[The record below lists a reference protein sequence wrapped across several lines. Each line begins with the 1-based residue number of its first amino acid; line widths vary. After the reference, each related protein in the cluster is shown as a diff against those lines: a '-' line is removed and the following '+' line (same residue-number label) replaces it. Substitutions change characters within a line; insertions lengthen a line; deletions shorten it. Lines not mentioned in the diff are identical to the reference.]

1 MEKKKTSKKVRKTPI
16 KKKTAT
22 SKKETKTAVKT
33 VVKKSE
39 PKKVTAKKATAKKAT
54 AKKVTAKKVTAQ
66 KVTAKEISVQAP
78 KALVEALVEKVE
90 SRVQNAPKK
99 TVSEHKADRW
109 ICTNCH
115 TNNNVHFNPTCK
127 RCGNEMHAVG
137 SNS

>member
-39 PKKVTAKKATAKKAT
+39 PKKVIAKKSEPKKTAV
-54 AKKVTAKKVTAQ
+54 KKVTAKKA
-66 KVTAKEISVQAP
+66 TAKEISVQAP